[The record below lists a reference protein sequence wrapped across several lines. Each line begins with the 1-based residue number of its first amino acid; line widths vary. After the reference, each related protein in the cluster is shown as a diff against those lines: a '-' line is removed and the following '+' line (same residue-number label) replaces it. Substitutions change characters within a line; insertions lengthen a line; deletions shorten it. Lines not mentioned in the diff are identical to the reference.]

1 MLVLAVLVVA
11 VTMVVVM
18 GVVVLVHGGGWVEK
32 GQAQGRQKRRAVR
45 GSASKTDTFGVGRH
59 YAAKRL
65 RCGPHGH

>member
-18 GVVVLVHGGGWVEK
+18 GVVVLVHGGGKVEK
-32 GQAQGRQKRRAVR
+32 GQAQGCKKRTVR
-45 GSASKTDTFGVGRH
+45 GSACKTDTFGVGRH

-65 RCGPHGH
+65 RCRPYGD